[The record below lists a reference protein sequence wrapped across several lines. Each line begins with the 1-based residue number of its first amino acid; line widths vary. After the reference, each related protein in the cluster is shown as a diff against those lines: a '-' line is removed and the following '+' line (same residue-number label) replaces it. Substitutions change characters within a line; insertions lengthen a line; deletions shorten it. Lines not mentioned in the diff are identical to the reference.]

1 MITGKWHKRFYKL
14 ALHVAEWSKDPS
26 TKVGACIV
34 NQDRQIISVGFNGFP
49 RGIFDFAKRYEDKE
63 TKYLFVSHAER
74 NALDNAFTS
83 VEGATLYTTL
93 FPCNECAKGIIQKGI
108 KTVVTP
114 MPDKS
119 RTHNYYD
126 ITLRM
131 FREAEITVIHV
142 ENFTPDG
149 VELEYDGV

>member
-1 MITGKWHKRFYKL
+1 MITGKWHKRFYNL
-14 ALHVAEWSKDPS
+14 AVHVAQWSKDPS

-34 NQDRQIISVGFNGFP
+34 NDDRQIVSVGFNGFP

-63 TKYLFVSHAER
+63 MKYLFVSHAER
-74 NALDNAFTS
+74 NALDNAFCS

-126 ITLRM
+126 ITLKM
-131 FREAEITVIHV
+131 FREAEITVLHV
-142 ENFTPDG
+142 ESFTPDEVQSEPEG
-149 VELEYDGV
+149 V